1 MYVYICIYIYIYIY
15 TYIYNV
21 ATYKTIKRTE
31 LTTVKLPLSFETN
44 DLFNIIGWVGR
55 S

>member
-1 MYVYICIYIYIYIY
+1 MYVYIYIY

-44 DLFNIIGWVGR
+44 NLFNIIGWVGR